1 MRNQVIQKG
10 DRPFGPDCGAVAGS
24 ECRLAGQNS
33 HSQRIPDRC
42 RPAVSVDPTQ
52 LDLVQRARHG
62 DGAAFAE
69 LLRPEYR
76 AAVRLAYALLHDL
89 DEAEY
94 AVQDAALKAWRKLDN
109 LRTGAPLRPWFLG
122 IVANQCR
129 SVRRTKRWTSRSG
142 EQVPEMEAP
151 AADVPAAVDLRRA
164 ITTLDYDQRVILV
177 LRFYMDLPFDEIAM
191 TLGVSEKAAR
201 SRVDR
206 AVKQIRPMLRVQEAV
221 S

>member
-1 MRNQVIQKG
+1 M
-10 DRPFGPDCGAVAGS
+10 
-24 ECRLAGQNS
+24 
-33 HSQRIPDRC
+33 
-42 RPAVSVDPTQ
+42 SVDPAQ
-52 LDLVQRARHG
+52 SDLVQRARHG

-89 DEAEY
+89 DEAED

-109 LRTGAPLRPWFLG
+109 LRPGAPLRPWFLA

-129 SVRRTKRWTSRSG
+129 SVRRTKWWSSRSG
-142 EQVPEMEAP
+142 EAP
-151 AADVPAAVDLRRA
+151 PDQESPATDLPAAVDLRRA
-164 ITTLDYDQRVILV
+164 ITTLDHDQRVILV
-177 LRFYMDLPFDEIAM
+177 LRFYMDLPFDEIAA
-191 TLGVSEKAAR
+191 TLGISEKAAR

-206 AVKQIRPMLRVQEAV
+206 AVKQIRPMLRIQEAV